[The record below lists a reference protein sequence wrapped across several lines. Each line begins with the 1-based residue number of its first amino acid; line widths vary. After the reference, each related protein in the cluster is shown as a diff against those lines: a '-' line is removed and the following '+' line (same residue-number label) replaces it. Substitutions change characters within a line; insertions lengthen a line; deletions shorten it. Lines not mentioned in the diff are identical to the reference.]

1 MLDWAYESGAF
12 TSFAWWY
19 ILAPGACIVVL
30 IMAFYLI
37 GDALDEVL
45 NPKLRKR

>member
-1 MLDWAYESGAF
+1 MLEESYSNGDF
-12 TSFAWWY
+12 NSVAWWDY
-19 ILAPGACIVVL
+19 AFPGGCIVIL

-45 NPKLRKR
+45 NPKLRR